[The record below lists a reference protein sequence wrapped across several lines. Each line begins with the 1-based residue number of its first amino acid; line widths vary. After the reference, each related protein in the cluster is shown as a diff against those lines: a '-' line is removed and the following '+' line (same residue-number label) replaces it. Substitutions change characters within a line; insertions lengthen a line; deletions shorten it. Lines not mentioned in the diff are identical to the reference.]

1 MQNCRM
7 RILWLWLAF
16 LSAAPAWGAH
26 AYAQFGDIKYPPGFT
41 HFDYVN
47 PNAPKGGE
55 FRMVPPTRPSNF
67 DKFNPYTLKGNAPYG
82 LSSGGLGYSLV
93 FESLLTGNN
102 EERTTAYG
110 LLAEDVTS
118 APDDL
123 SVTFRLN
130 PKARFSNGQPVLA
143 ADVVHSFQ
151 TLTSKY
157 VTPSYP
163 AVLSQV
169 KRAVALDQRT
179 VRFDFAAPDRTLPL
193 IVGGLPVFSREWGKG
208 KPFDQVTNEL
218 PIGSGPYL
226 IPTPALGR
234 DITYVRDKNYWGADL
249 PVRKGQFNFDR
260 ITFKIYLDQT
270 AQFEGLKAGEID
282 FMREFTSR
290 NWARQYYGR
299 VFDRGDVVK
308 RAFENQNPAMYQA
321 TLLNLRNPK
330 FKDIRVR
337 RALGLAFDFQW
348 LNRQLFYGIY
358 SRTEDFFPNSEFQA
372 KGLPGPDELALLEPW
387 RAKLRPEVFGPAVVM
402 PSTDPPSS
410 LRDNLV
416 QARAL
421 LAEAGWTYRDGAL
434 RNAKG
439 EAFTIEFLNDQP
451 SLARVLA
458 PYQAALRKLGITLS
472 IRTVD
477 YALSQQRMDN
487 FDYEVTSINLPPL
500 ADMPA
505 STLRDVF
512 GSQAAKTPG
521 SSNYSG
527 ISDPVVDALIVKVG
541 AARTHDELTAAMR
554 ALDRVLTHGY
564 YTIPQYYG
572 KAFLIG
578 YRPRPFVLPSTV
590 PPYYEADGWAI
601 ATWWAS
607 PSNP

>member
-1 MQNCRM
+1 M
-7 RILWLWLAF
+7 RILWLCLAF
-16 LSAAPAWGAH
+16 LAAAPAWGAH

-47 PNAPKGGE
+47 PHAPKGGE

-67 DKFNPYTLKGNAPYG
+67 DKFNPFTLKGNAPYG
-82 LSSGGLGYSLV
+82 LSAAGLGYSLV
-93 FESLLTGNN
+93 FETLLIGNN

-110 LLAEDVTS
+110 LLAEDVTV

-143 ADVVHSFQ
+143 ADVVHSFE
-151 TLTSKY
+151 TMTSKF
-157 VTPSYP
+157 VAPSYP
-163 AVLSQV
+163 AVFSQV
-169 KRAVALDQRT
+169 KRAVALNERT
-179 VRFDFAAPDRTLPL
+179 VRFDFTVPDRTLPL
-193 IVGGLPVFSREWGKG
+193 IAGAIPIFSRAWGKG

-218 PIGSGPYL
+218 PIGSGPYV

-234 DITYVRDKNYWGADL
+234 DITYTRDKNYWGADL
-249 PVRKGQFNFDR
+249 AVRKGQFNFDR
-260 ITFKIYLDQT
+260 VTFKIYLDQT

-330 FKDIRVR
+330 FQDVRVR
-337 RALGLAFDFQW
+337 QALALAFDFQW

-372 KGLPGPDELALLEPW
+372 KGLPSPEELALLEPW
-387 RAKLRPEVFGPAVVM
+387 RAKLRPEVFGPAVVV
-402 PSTDPPSS
+402 PSTDPPAS
-410 LRDNLV
+410 LRDNLRR
-416 QARAL
+416 ARAL
-421 LAEAGWTYRDGAL
+421 LADAGWTYRNGAL

-439 EAFTIEFLNDQP
+439 EPFTMEFLNDQP

-458 PYQAALRKLGITLS
+458 PYQAALQKLGISLT

-477 YALSQQRMDN
+477 YALSQQRMDS
-487 FDYEVTSINLPPL
+487 FDYEVTSINMPPL

-505 STLRDVF
+505 STLRDLF
-512 GSQAAKTPG
+512 GAKSAVTPG

-527 ISDPVVDALIVKVG
+527 INDPAVDALIDKIG
-541 AARTHDELTAAMR
+541 AARTHEELTAAMR

-564 YTIPQYYG
+564 YTIPQYHG

-578 YRPRPFVLPSTV
+578 YRPRPFVLPPTV

-601 ATWWAS
+601 STWWAS
-607 PSNP
+607 PANR